1 MIINTFLIIIYNV
14 GNYAMIFCSNKLF
27 TITIYE
33 ADLQAQESKQIEY
46 NKLISFRCSN
56 FEIYMFTEIA
66 FSALFDGLGLLL
78 GLLIIL
84 SKF

>member
-46 NKLISFRCSN
+46 TYF
-56 FEIYMFTEIA
+56 F
-66 FSALFDGLGLLL
+66 
-78 GLLIIL
+78 
-84 SKF
+84 